1 MSFSTRIA
9 AELRG
14 DRVVWAILIL
24 LGLFSI
30 LAVYS
35 STGTLAHRDRGGD
48 TESYLFKHGIIL
60 MGGLVITYFCH
71 LLHYKRYMNW
81 SPILLAIAVLLL
93 AYTLVLGEE
102 INQARRWIVL
112 PVVGLSFQTSDFAK
126 LALIIFVA
134 RAISAK
140 QEYIEDFKS
149 AFLPIIVP
157 VVLVCGLIAPADLST
172 SIILFVACLLM
183 MFVGRVALKY
193 IGLLLFSGGVVFV
206 MLLMLG
212 RQFPEHIRVSTWEN
226 RLQEFVSPETVGTDT
241 YQIDQAKIA
250 LANGGLTGR
259 GPGNS
264 IQRNY
269 LPYAHA
275 DFIYAVICEEYGVLG
290 GATIIGLYL
299 LLFFR
304 VTRLVTKSP
313 KAFGAMAALGLSLVV
328 VVQAFFHIGI
338 NVNVLP
344 VTGLTLPLISM
355 GGTSLLFTCIAFGII
370 LSVSKYIESV
380 ADVDI
385 DID

>member
-14 DRVVWAILIL
+14 DRVVWAILVL

-35 STGTLAHRDRGGD
+35 STGTLAHRERGGN
-48 TESYLFKHGIIL
+48 TEAYLFKHGIIL
-60 MGGLVITYFCH
+60 MAGLVVTYFAH
-71 LLHYKRYMNW
+71 LLHYRRYMNW
-81 SPILLAIAVLLL
+81 SPVLLPMAIILLI
-93 AYTLVLGEE
+93 YTMILGPE
-102 INQARRWIVL
+102 INEARRWIVL
-112 PVVGLSFQTSDFAK
+112 PVIGLSFQTSDFAK
-126 LALIIFVA
+126 LALIIYVA
-134 RAISAK
+134 RAISSK
-140 QEYIEDFKS
+140 QDYIEDFKS

-157 VVLVCGLIAPADLST
+157 VVFVCALIAPADLST
-172 SIILFVACLLM
+172 SIILFLACLLM

-193 IGLLLFSGGVVFV
+193 IGLLILTGGIVFV
-206 MLLMLG
+206 MLILLG
-212 RQFPEHIRVSTWEN
+212 RTFPDHIRVTTWES
-226 RLQEFVSPETVGTDT
+226 RLQQFYSPEPGGADT

-250 LANGGLTGR
+250 LGNGGLTGV

-264 IQRNY
+264 TQRNY

-275 DFIYAVICEEYGVLG
+275 DFIYAVICEEYGVIG
-290 GATIIGLYL
+290 GAVIIGLYL

-304 VTRLVTKSP
+304 VTRLITKSP
-313 KAFGAMAALGLSLVV
+313 KAFGAMVALGLSLVV
-328 VVQAFFHIGI
+328 VIQAFFHIGI
-338 NVNVLP
+338 NVNLLP

-380 ADVDI
+380 AE
-385 DID
+385 

>member
-14 DRVVWAILIL
+14 DRVVWAILVL

-35 STGTLAHRDRGGD
+35 STGTLAYRERGGN
-48 TESYLFKHGIIL
+48 TEAYLFKHGIIL
-60 MGGLVITYFCH
+60 AAGFVVTYFAH
-71 LLHYKRYMNW
+71 LLHYRRYMNW
-81 SPILLAIAVLLL
+81 SPVLLPMAIILLL
-93 AYTLVLGEE
+93 YTMMLGPV
-102 INQARRWIVL
+102 INEARRWIVL
-112 PVVGLSFQTSDFAK
+112 PVIGLSFQTSDFAK
-126 LALIIFVA
+126 LALIIYVA
-134 RAISAK
+134 RAISSK
-140 QEYIEDFKS
+140 QDYIEDFRS

-157 VVLVCGLIAPADLST
+157 VVVVCGLIAPADLST
-172 SIILFVACLLM
+172 SIILFLACLLM

-193 IGLLLFSGGVVFV
+193 IGLLMVTGGVVFV
-206 MLLMLG
+206 LLIMLG
-212 RQFPEHIRVSTWEN
+212 RTFPEHIRVATWES
-226 RLQEFVSPETVGTDT
+226 RLQQFYSPEPGGEDT

-250 LANGGLTGR
+250 LGNGGLTGV

-264 IQRNY
+264 TQRNY

-304 VTRLVTKSP
+304 VTRLITKSP
-313 KAFGAMAALGLSLVV
+313 KAFGAMVAMGLSLVI

-338 NVNVLP
+338 NVNLLP

-380 ADVDI
+380 AE
-385 DID
+385 

>member
-24 LGLFSI
+24 LGLFSV

-35 STGTLAHRDRGGD
+35 STGTLAYRERGGN
-48 TESYLFKHGIIL
+48 TEAYLFKHVIIL
-60 MGGLVITYFCH
+60 LAGLVVTYFAH

-81 SPILLAIAVLLL
+81 SPVLLPVAVILLM
-93 AYTLVLGEE
+93 YTLVLGPE
-102 INQARRWIVL
+102 INEARRWIVV
-112 PVVGLSFQTSDFAK
+112 PIIGISFQTSDFAK
-126 LALIIFVA
+126 LALIIYVA
-134 RAISAK
+134 RAISSK
-140 QEYIEDFKS
+140 QDYIQDFKS
-149 AFLPIIVP
+149 AFVPIILP
-157 VVLVCGLIAPADLST
+157 VVLICGLIAPADLST
-172 SIILFVACLLM
+172 SIILFFACLLM
-183 MFVGRVALKY
+183 MFVGRVAIQY
-193 IGLLLFSGGVVFV
+193 IGMLVVTGGIVFALLLLV
-206 MLLMLG
+206 G
-212 RQFPEHIRVSTWEN
+212 RSFPEYVRVDTWES
-226 RLQEFVSPETVGTDT
+226 RLQEFYSPVPGGEDT

-250 LANGGLTGR
+250 LANGGWFGA

-264 IQRNY
+264 TQRNY

-275 DFIYAVICEEYGVLG
+275 DFIYAVICEEYGVVG
-290 GATIIGLYL
+290 GAVIIGLYL

-304 VTRLVTKSP
+304 VTRLITKSP
-313 KAFGAMAALGLSLVV
+313 KAFGAMVAMGLSLIIVI
-328 VVQAFFHIGI
+328 QAFFHIAI

-380 ADVDI
+380 AE
-385 DID
+385 

>member
-14 DRVVWAILIL
+14 DRVVWAILVL

-35 STGTLAHRDRGGD
+35 STGTLAYRERGGN
-48 TESYLFKHGIIL
+48 TEAYLFKHGIIL
-60 MGGLVITYFCH
+60 AAGLVVTYFAH
-71 LLHYKRYMNW
+71 LLHYRRYMNW
-81 SPILLAIAVLLL
+81 SPVLLPMAIILLLYTMLL
-93 AYTLVLGEE
+93 GPE
-102 INQARRWIVL
+102 INEARRWIVL
-112 PVVGLSFQTSDFAK
+112 PVIGLSFQTSDFAK
-126 LALIIFVA
+126 LALIIYVA
-134 RAISAK
+134 RAISSK
-140 QEYIEDFKS
+140 QDYIEDFRS

-157 VVLVCGLIAPADLST
+157 VVVVCGLIAPADLST

-193 IGLLLFSGGVVFV
+193 IGLLMVTGGVVFV
-206 MLLMLG
+206 MLIMLG
-212 RQFPEHIRVSTWEN
+212 RTFPQHIRVNTWES
-226 RLQEFVSPETVGTDT
+226 RLQQFYSPEPGGEDT

-250 LANGGLTGR
+250 LGNGGLTGV

-264 IQRNY
+264 TQRNY

-290 GATIIGLYL
+290 GAAIIGLYL

-304 VTRLVTKSP
+304 VTRLITKSP
-313 KAFGAMAALGLSLVV
+313 KAFGAMVAMGLSLVI

-338 NVNVLP
+338 NVNLLP

-380 ADVDI
+380 AE
-385 DID
+385 

>member
-14 DRVVWAILIL
+14 DRVVWAILVL

-35 STGTLAHRDRGGD
+35 STGTLAYRERGGN
-48 TESYLFKHGIIL
+48 TEAYLFKHGIIL
-60 MGGLVITYFCH
+60 AAGLVVTYFAH
-71 LLHYKRYMNW
+71 LLHYRRYMNW
-81 SPILLAIAVLLL
+81 SPVLLPMAIILLL
-93 AYTLVLGEE
+93 YTMILGPE
-102 INQARRWIVL
+102 INEARRWIVL
-112 PVVGLSFQTSDFAK
+112 PVIGLSFQTSDFAK
-126 LALIIFVA
+126 LALIIYVA
-134 RAISAK
+134 RAISSK
-140 QEYIEDFKS
+140 QDYIEDFKS

-157 VVLVCGLIAPADLST
+157 VVVVCGLIAPADLST
-172 SIILFVACLLM
+172 SIILFLTCLLM

-193 IGLLLFSGGVVFV
+193 IGLLMLTGGIVFV
-206 MLLMLG
+206 MLIMLG
-212 RQFPEHIRVSTWEN
+212 RTFPDHIRVTTWES
-226 RLQEFVSPETVGTDT
+226 RLQEFYSPEPGGEDT

-250 LANGGLTGR
+250 LANGGLTGV

-264 IQRNY
+264 TQRNY

-275 DFIYAVICEEYGVLG
+275 DFIYAVICEEYGVIG
-290 GATIIGLYL
+290 GAVIIGLYL

-304 VTRLVTKSP
+304 VTRLITKSP
-313 KAFGAMAALGLSLVV
+313 KAFGAIVALGLSVV
-328 VVQAFFHIGI
+328 VVIQAFFHIGI
-338 NVNVLP
+338 NVNLLP

-380 ADVDI
+380 AE
-385 DID
+385 

>member
-35 STGTLAHRDRGGD
+35 STGTLAYRERAGN
-48 TESYLFKHGIIL
+48 TEAYLFKHGIIL
-60 MGGLVITYFCH
+60 LAGLVVTYFAH

-81 SPILLAIAVLLL
+81 SPVLLPIAIILLM
-93 AYTLVLGEE
+93 YTLVLGAD

-112 PVVGLSFQTSDFAK
+112 PVIGLSFQTSDFAK
-126 LALIIFVA
+126 LALIIYVA
-134 RAISAK
+134 RAISSK
-140 QEYIEDFKS
+140 QDFIQDFKG

-157 VVLVCGLIAPADLST
+157 VVVVCGLIAPADLST
-172 SIILFVACLLM
+172 SIILFMACVLM
-183 MFVGRVALKY
+183 MFVGRVALQY
-193 IGLLLFSGGVVFV
+193 IGLLLVTGGVVFV
-206 MLLMLG
+206 MLILLG
-212 RQFPEHIRVSTWEN
+212 RSFPEHVRVTTWES
-226 RLQEFVSPETVGTDT
+226 RLQEFYSPEPGGEDT

-250 LANGGLTGR
+250 LANGEWFGV

-264 IQRNY
+264 TQRNY

-275 DFIYAVICEEYGVLG
+275 DFIYAVICEEYGVVG
-290 GATIIGLYL
+290 GAAIIGLYL

-304 VTRLVTKSP
+304 VTRLITKSP
-313 KAFGAMAALGLSLVV
+313 KAFGAMVAMGLSLVV

-338 NVNVLP
+338 NVNLLP

-380 ADVDI
+380 AE
-385 DID
+385 

>member
-14 DRVVWAILIL
+14 DRVVWAILVL

-35 STGTLAHRDRGGD
+35 STGTLAYRERGGN
-48 TESYLFKHGIIL
+48 TEAYLFKHGIIL
-60 MGGLVITYFCH
+60 AAGLVVTYFAH
-71 LLHYKRYMNW
+71 LLHYRRYMNW
-81 SPILLAIAVLLL
+81 SPVLLPMAIILLM
-93 AYTLVLGEE
+93 YTMILGPE
-102 INQARRWIVL
+102 INEARRWIVL
-112 PVVGLSFQTSDFAK
+112 PVIGLSFQTSDFAK
-126 LALIIFVA
+126 LALIIYVA
-134 RAISAK
+134 RAISSK
-140 QEYIEDFKS
+140 QDYIEDFKS

-157 VVLVCGLIAPADLST
+157 VVMVCALIAPADLST
-172 SIILFVACLLM
+172 SIILFLACLLM

-193 IGLLLFSGGVVFV
+193 IGLLMLTGGIVFV
-206 MLLMLG
+206 MLIMLG
-212 RQFPEHIRVSTWEN
+212 RTFPKHIRVATWES
-226 RLQEFVSPETVGTDT
+226 RLQEFYSPEPGGEDT

-250 LANGGLTGR
+250 LGNGGLTGM

-264 IQRNY
+264 TQRNY

-275 DFIYAVICEEYGVLG
+275 DFIYAVICEEYGVIG
-290 GATIIGLYL
+290 GAVIIGLYL

-304 VTRLVTKSP
+304 VTRLITKSP
-313 KAFGAMAALGLSLVV
+313 KAFGAMVALGLSLVV
-328 VVQAFFHIGI
+328 VIQAFFHIGI
-338 NVNVLP
+338 NVNLLP

-380 ADVDI
+380 AE
-385 DID
+385 

>member
-14 DRVVWAILIL
+14 DRVVWAILVL

-35 STGTLAHRDRGGD
+35 STGTLAYRERGGN
-48 TESYLFKHGIIL
+48 TEAYLFKHGIIL
-60 MGGLVITYFCH
+60 AAGLVVTYFAH
-71 LLHYKRYMNW
+71 LLHYRRYMNW
-81 SPILLAIAVLLL
+81 SPVLLPMAVILLM
-93 AYTLVLGEE
+93 YTMILGPE
-102 INQARRWIVL
+102 INEARRWIVL
-112 PVVGLSFQTSDFAK
+112 PVIGLSFQTSDFAK
-126 LALIIFVA
+126 LALIIYVA
-134 RAISAK
+134 RAISSK
-140 QEYIEDFKS
+140 QDYIEDFKS

-157 VVLVCGLIAPADLST
+157 VVMVCALIAPADLST
-172 SIILFVACLLM
+172 SIILFLACLLM

-193 IGLLLFSGGVVFV
+193 IGLLMLTGGIVFV
-206 MLLMLG
+206 MLIMLG
-212 RQFPEHIRVSTWEN
+212 RTFPKHIRVATWES
-226 RLQEFVSPETVGTDT
+226 RLQEFYSPEPGGEDT

-250 LANGGLTGR
+250 LGNGGLTGM

-264 IQRNY
+264 TQRNY

-275 DFIYAVICEEYGVLG
+275 DFIYAVICEEYGVIG
-290 GATIIGLYL
+290 GAVIIGLYL

-304 VTRLVTKSP
+304 VTRLITKSP
-313 KAFGAMAALGLSLVV
+313 KAFGAMVALGLSLVV
-328 VVQAFFHIGI
+328 VIQAFFHIGI
-338 NVNVLP
+338 NVNLLP

-380 ADVDI
+380 AE
-385 DID
+385 